1 MRNYFSIMSFKK
13 NHGKWKGRWNKSRE
27 KKEQKRK
34 NKSGR
39 ETRVERRG
47 IEATENRKKPHHFQA

>member
-1 MRNYFSIMSFKK
+1 MGN
-13 NHGKWKGRWNKSRE
+13 GKEDGIKVEK